1 MALADANIK
10 TSVTAPVKAED
21 KVRMYLCVSDSTN
34 DVELD
39 AEQLR
44 FVSDVANV
52 IQSIMQERIS
62 KDSLS
67 YSYEV
72 LKEILGSIDSGI
84 MVYDRQT
91 KEVLFENDI
100 VKNCNDIKRVIQ
112 TCVTFYFTGENIK
125 SIQEHCDAQSGLWY
139 EVRFSDLTWLNGNAA
154 IVCTAVDVTQKKK
167 NQQKIE
173 YQAHND
179 FLTGLYN
186 RMKCENDLR
195 HIVRKAVRDKEKGAV
210 LFMDLDDFKHI
221 NDGLGHQYGDVLL
234 QQVAAPMQII
244 SQFVPLP
251 LADPAQGTAVA
262 MGYFDGIHIGHRAVI
277 DGAVQWAR
285 AHGAA
290 PAVFTFRLPVDNK
303 MKGKRLLSSADKHAL
318 IASLGVEYYLTPDFE
333 EIKGLS
339 PEQFVRSI
347 VENCHAKALFC
358 GENFTFGAKAAGT
371 PELLRK
377 LCAPLGVEVVV
388 VPMAQFEEKPVSS
401 TRIRTALEGGDIP
414 AANAMLGMPYAIR
427 FAVQHGAG
435 LGHTLGVPTINQLYP
450 QGFQMPRSGIY
461 ITRTLVNGTWYPS
474 ATGLGSRPTVND
486 DATKVTCETFIP
498 GFSGDLYGTDPV
510 VEFHAYLSPSKKFDT
525 LDELR
530 DCINNA
536 AQRAQEYF
544 K

>member
-1 MALADANIK
+1 M
-10 TSVTAPVKAED
+10 E
-21 KVRMYLCVSDSTN
+21 
-34 DVELD
+34 
-39 AEQLR
+39 
-44 FVSDVANV
+44 
-52 IQSIMQERIS
+52 
-62 KDSLS
+62 
-67 YSYEV
+67 
-72 LKEILGSIDSGI
+72 
-84 MVYDRQT
+84 
-91 KEVLFENDI
+91 
-100 VKNCNDIKRVIQ
+100 
-112 TCVTFYFTGENIK
+112 
-125 SIQEHCDAQSGLWY
+125 
-139 EVRFSDLTWLNGNAA
+139 
-154 IVCTAVDVTQKKK
+154 
-167 NQQKIE
+167 
-173 YQAHND
+173 
-179 FLTGLYN
+179 
-186 RMKCENDLR
+186 
-195 HIVRKAVRDKEKGAV
+195 
-210 LFMDLDDFKHI
+210 
-221 NDGLGHQYGDVLL
+221 
-234 QQVAAPMQII
+234 
-244 SQFVPLP
+244 
-251 LADPAQGTAVA
+251 
-262 MGYFDGIHIGHRAVI
+262 
-277 DGAVQWAR
+277 WAK

-290 PAVFTFRLPVDNK
+290 PAVFTFKLPADSK
-303 MKGKRLLSSADKHAL
+303 MKGRRLLSTGDKHAL
-318 IASLGVEYYLTPDFE
+318 IASLGVEYYLCPEFE
-333 EIKGLS
+333 EIRAMT
-339 PEQFVRSI
+339 PEQFVYGI
-347 VENCHAKALFC
+347 VQDCHAKALFC

-371 PELLRK
+371 PELLK
-377 LCAPLGVEVVV
+377 ELCAPLGVEVVV

>member
-1 MALADANIK
+1 
-10 TSVTAPVKAED
+10 
-21 KVRMYLCVSDSTN
+21 
-34 DVELD
+34 
-39 AEQLR
+39 
-44 FVSDVANV
+44 
-52 IQSIMQERIS
+52 
-62 KDSLS
+62 
-67 YSYEV
+67 
-72 LKEILGSIDSGI
+72 
-84 MVYDRQT
+84 
-91 KEVLFENDI
+91 
-100 VKNCNDIKRVIQ
+100 
-112 TCVTFYFTGENIK
+112 
-125 SIQEHCDAQSGLWY
+125 
-139 EVRFSDLTWLNGNAA
+139 
-154 IVCTAVDVTQKKK
+154 
-167 NQQKIE
+167 
-173 YQAHND
+173 
-179 FLTGLYN
+179 
-186 RMKCENDLR
+186 
-195 HIVRKAVRDKEKGAV
+195 
-210 LFMDLDDFKHI
+210 
-221 NDGLGHQYGDVLL
+221 
-234 QQVAAPMQII
+234 MQII

-474 ATGLGSRPTVND
+474 ATGLGSRPSVND
-486 DATKVTCETFIP
+486 DATKV
-498 GFSGDLYGTDPV
+498 
-510 VEFHAYLSPSKKFDT
+510 A
-525 LDELR
+525 
-530 DCINNA
+530 
-536 AQRAQEYF
+536 
-544 K
+544 